1 MKSNYAAQSRFKQ
14 KHFAQA
20 LLVPNFLILFWLVW
34 TPNASRYCSMDSN
47 GVTEVFCLPTFWS
60 WAGNFML
67 LMPTALLLFLALGKS
82 QASRIALF
90 MVVLPLVIEGIQ
102 SFIPSRDPDLLD
114 FLANSLGGLSLL
126 YFLSRFADRVRS

>member
-1 MKSNYAAQSRFKQ
+1 
-14 KHFAQA
+14 
-20 LLVPNFLILFWLVW
+20 
-34 TPNASRYCSMDSN
+34 
-47 GVTEVFCLPTFWS
+47 
-60 WAGNFML
+60 ML